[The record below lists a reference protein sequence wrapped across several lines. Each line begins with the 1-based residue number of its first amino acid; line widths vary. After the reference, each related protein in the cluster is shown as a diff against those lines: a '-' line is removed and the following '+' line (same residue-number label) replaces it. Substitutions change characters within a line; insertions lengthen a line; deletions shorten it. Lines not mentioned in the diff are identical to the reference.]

1 MVELLWEETR
11 AIGTGNQDK
20 ESLSRLG
27 SEKASD
33 ATTSSLPPAAGG
45 FFKEGGCSEYNFEQ
59 V

>member
-1 MVELLWEETR
+1 MVELQWEETR
-11 AIGTGNQDK
+11 AIRTGNQYE

-27 SEKASD
+27 SDKEPD

-45 FFKEGGCSEYNFEQ
+45 FFKEGGGGYNFEQ